1 MHELPVTES
10 ILEVTLRHAKAHNA
24 KRVTDIY
31 LVLGDWSTIIDD
43 SIQFHW
49 DLLSEGTLAVGA
61 RLHFERIPVELFCLN
76 CSHSYSPTEKE
87 FICPKCE
94 SVRVKVVKGDE
105 FNIDSIE
112 IET

>member
-10 ILEVTLRHAKAHNA
+10 ILEITLRHAKTHNA

-31 LVLGDWSTIIDD
+31 LVIGDWSTIIDD
-43 SIQFHW
+43 SVQFHW
-49 DLLSEGTLAVGA
+49 DILSDHTIAQGA
-61 RLHFERIPVELFCLN
+61 KLHFERIQVELLCLE
-76 CSHSYSPTEKE
+76 CAHQYSPTEKE
-87 FICPKCE
+87 MLCPKCE
-94 SVRVKVVKGDE
+94 SVRVKVLKGDE

>member
-10 ILEVTLRHAKAHNA
+10 ILEVTLRHAKTHNA
-24 KRVTDIY
+24 TRVTDIY
-31 LVLGDWSTIIDD
+31 LVLGDWSTIVDN

-49 DLLSEGTLAVGA
+49 DILSENTIAEGA
-61 RLHFERIPVELFCLN
+61 ILHFERIAVELLCIE
-76 CSHSYSPTEKE
+76 CGHSYSPTDKE
-87 FICPKCE
+87 LICPKCE
-94 SVRVKVVKGDE
+94 SVRIKVQKGDE

>member
-10 ILEVTLRHAKAHNA
+10 ILNITLRHAKTHQA
-24 KRVTDIY
+24 KKVTDIY
-31 LVLGDWSTIIDD
+31 LVIGEWSSIIDD

-49 DLLSEGTLAVGA
+49 DILSEGTLAVGA
-61 RLHFERIPVELFCLN
+61 RLHFERIPVELLCLD
-76 CSHSYSPTEKE
+76 CAHSYVPTDKE
-87 FICPKCE
+87 LVCPNCQ
-94 SVRVKVVKGDE
+94 STHVRVTKGDE

>member
-10 ILEVTLRHAKAHNA
+10 ILSITLRHATTHNA
-24 KRVTDIY
+24 TKVTDIY
-31 LVLGDWSTIIDD
+31 LVIGEWSSIIDD

-49 DLLSEGTLAVGA
+49 DILSDGTIAKGA
-61 RLHFERIPVELFCLN
+61 NLHFERIAVELHCRS
-76 CSHSYSPTEKE
+76 CAHTYAPTDRNL
-87 FICPKCE
+87 ICPKCE
-94 SVRVKVVKGDE
+94 SARVKVMKGDE

>member
-10 ILEVTLRHAKAHNA
+10 ILEITLRHAKTHNA
-24 KRVTDIY
+24 TKVTDIY
-31 LVLGDWSTIIDD
+31 LVLGEWSTIIDD

-49 DLLSEGTLAVGA
+49 DILSEGTLAVGA
-61 RLHFERIPVELFCLN
+61 RLHFGRIPVELLCLD
-76 CSHSYSPTEKE
+76 CDHTYAPTDKE
-87 FICPKCE
+87 LICPNCQ
-94 SVRVKVVKGDE
+94 SIRVRVTKGDE

>member
-10 ILEVTLRHAKAHNA
+10 ILEITLRHAKTHQA
-24 KRVTDIY
+24 KKVTDIY

-43 SIQFHW
+43 SVQFHW
-49 DLLSEGTLAVGA
+49 DILSENTIAQGA
-61 RLHFERIPVELFCLN
+61 TLHFERIPVELFCLN
-76 CSHSYSPTEKE
+76 CAHTYTPTDKE
-87 FICPKCE
+87 LVCPKCG

-112 IET
+112 IED

>member
-10 ILEVTLRHAKAHNA
+10 ILKITLRHAETHKAR
-24 KRVTDIY
+24 KVTDIY
-31 LVLGDWSTIIDD
+31 LVIGDWSSIVDD

-49 DLLSEGTLAVGA
+49 DILSENTIAHKA
-61 RLHFERIPVELFCLN
+61 TLHFERIPVELFCIDCTHVYAPTDKELV
-76 CSHSYSPTEKE
+76 CS
-87 FICPKCE
+87 KCE
-94 SVRVKVVKGDE
+94 STKVRLTKGDE

>member
-10 ILEVTLRHAKAHNA
+10 ILEVTLRHANSHEAT
-24 KRVTDIY
+24 RVTDIY

-43 SIQFHW
+43 SVQFHW
-49 DLLSEGTLAVGA
+49 DILSEGTIAEGA
-61 RLHFERIPVELFCLN
+61 KLHFERVAVELFCLD
-76 CSHSYSPTEKE
+76 CAYTYTPTEKE
-87 FICPKCE
+87 LVCPKCK
-94 SVRVKVVKGDE
+94 STKVRVTKGDE

>member
-10 ILEVTLRHAKAHNA
+10 ILEITLRHAEAQHA

-31 LVLGDWSTIIDD
+31 LVLGDWSTIIDEAV
-43 SIQFHW
+43 QFHW
-49 DLLSEGTLAVGA
+49 HILSENTIAEQA
-61 RLHFERIPVELFCLN
+61 KLHFKRIKVELSCLD
-76 CSHSYSPTEKE
+76 CSHTYTPTEN
-87 FICPKCE
+87 ILLCPVCE
-94 SVRVKVVKGDE
+94 STRIRILQGDE